1 MLKTIHRATCR
12 RVRRKFWLN
21 IHLYLGLIGGA
32 VLVVIAITGSI
43 LVFYIELQE
52 LLNHEQIVIS
62 NAGSSSRDRQSLSQ
76 LVAAAERAK
85 PPGSRFFKVYYPRN
99 DRVAYKFLYF
109 TEGKRAGVHGDGYY
123 IFIDPYTA
131 HATGVLLWHP
141 TGTDGESSYLE
152 RPFISLI
159 MQLHYNLL
167 LGRTGMFGVGILG
180 VVMVLFVLSGLLL
193 WWPLTGRLRQA
204 LFPRKPYSKVRINFL
219 LHSLGGFYFSIIL
232 IAVLFS
238 GVSMPFREQVNVIV
252 KLLSPATVRGNA
264 FEAMANASYRSD
276 NSRGKIPLEYTEV
289 ESIALKHDAAGQLWM
304 LNAPQSS
311 TDVFKVQKL
320 DVHQSG
326 TLGYREYVIDQY
338 SGEILDTYVAGTG
351 SAGDIFWDLQWP
363 LHSGHAF
370 GWIGRT
376 LVFLSGVVCL
386 VLYVTGVIR
395 WLQKRRARAKQA
407 ERLAAET
414 S

>member
-1 MLKTIHRATCR
+1 MPETIRRATCR
-12 RVRRKFWLN
+12 RTRRKFWLN

-32 VLVVIAITGSI
+32 VLVVVAITGSI

-52 LLNHEQIVIS
+52 LLNQEQIVVS
-62 NAGSSSRDRQSLSQ
+62 NAENSSRARQSLDQ

-99 DRVAYKFLYF
+99 DCVAYKFLYF
-109 TEGKRAGVHGDGYY
+109 TDGKHAGNHGDGYY
-123 IFIDPYTA
+123 IFVDPYTA
-131 HATGVLLWHP
+131 QTTGVQLWHP
-141 TGTDGESSYLE
+141 KGTDGKSSYLE
-152 RPFISLI
+152 RPFVSLI

-167 LGRTGMFGVGILG
+167 LGSTGMLAVGILG

-193 WWPLTGRLRQA
+193 WWPLTGRFRQA
-204 LFPRKPYSKVRINFL
+204 LFPQKPYSEIRINYL
-219 LHSLGGFYFSIIL
+219 LHSLGGLYFSIIL

-252 KLLSPATVRGNA
+252 KLLSPATTRGNV
-264 FEAMANASYRSD
+264 FEAMANTSYRS
-276 NSRGKIPLEYTEV
+276 NSARGQIPLEYAKV
-289 ESIALKHDAAGQLWM
+289 ESVVLKNDAVGQLWM

-320 DVHQSG
+320 DVHQWG
-326 TLGYREYVIDQY
+326 VLGYQEYVIDQY
-338 SGEILDTYVAGTG
+338 SGKILDTYVAGTG

-376 LVFLSGVVCL
+376 LVFLSGIVCL
-386 VLYVTGVIR
+386 ILYVTGVIR

-407 ERLAAET
+407 ARLAT
-414 S
+414 QTP